1 MRAKTQSD
9 PYREADRS
17 TAGRLEVP
25 GTKVMRLIMC
35 LVLGTL
41 SLGTYA
47 QDAFYIYRNDGD
59 FNGFFYDEVQE
70 MRYSKL
76 ALDSTEQE
84 QYVTYEVVLA
94 DTIYRIPLT
103 AIDSIGFQQPEIR
116 FNPKAHFL
124 VRDGYEPFLN
134 TVKINGCTFKDL
146 PSNLPIQVGDVLIG
160 LPSDPRAETLYINTP
175 GNLGPGSF
183 ACVVDGLKSWEYNGS
198 IITEATGHPVD
209 KLSDVFEQYI
219 TVEQVTI
226 DKNNQVHRRIAGCDE
241 NGMPRK
247 ALAVGGEGD
256 MDLFTFQ
263 FNLTREWQPSNIGKI
278 DLNAEIELKDKLRVA
293 YDISLF
299 KFYAKITNEMRF
311 KIKRSVGLQLNA
323 SYEATSDDWAALPH
337 IMFPAACPI
346 FETNPT
352 PMFFFR
358 VDGTAEAR
366 LNLPAVKLGIGTDFI
381 LNSANIIFPVAFGV
395 HFVPDESSKIDDDML
410 DFSAAANIKAMV
422 QTGIKF
428 QMNIAT
434 ASWFKKL
441 VNADLG
447 LHLYTGP
454 KLSTMFT
461 FNPGNLA
468 KEADQPTALSAVYT
482 SLQRSNIFLSLL
494 SVDLEAKAK
503 ASAFGKQPVEKKF
516 FDTNVSFLNDTVFF
530 VPTFDSLTV
539 DYDSTT
545 FKLDVRL
552 FPRKQKVIGGS
563 HYQLAERNVST
574 NEVIMHKPV
583 YYIGINDRDS
593 DIVYSFDNIR
603 ADGKTR
609 HFFPVV
615 LFGSQ
620 RTSRAIT
627 ERYFSPGVYFEL
639 DKDSLVFGAKDNLR
653 QQITIHTNVLQSGL
667 IMNNTT
673 SCGINTN
680 SKNTGI
686 KATNAQNGEYTAIFE
701 AAPNSTVF
709 DLETSAQD
717 PTHPWIRASS
727 HGEMGHTR
735 SIGMYQGVDLSNVEL
750 SLSTS
755 FRDDQGKTQTYG
767 YKGAVTVT
775 PYSRDSVH
783 VEGTYTKNDIAN
795 VTTTYTVSLDFVRKS
810 QYNGND
816 HLTVASGSFSYH
828 YEAQSET
835 SKTEIRYDVTFGG
848 ITGTQSGA
856 SGTLQ
861 NGSYKKW
868 KDGEVTDEREMGT
881 TSEARF
887 TLTAK

>member
-1 MRAKTQSD
+1 MRTIVKSQKSKAERPFS
-9 PYREADRS
+9 RAISRS
-17 TAGRLEVP
+17 IFVFILYS
-25 GTKVMRLIMC
+25 
-35 LVLGTL
+35 L
-41 SLGTYA
+41 SAAVFTPIKA

-59 FNGFFYDEVQE
+59 FNGFFYDEVKE

-124 VRDGYEPFLN
+124 VRDGYEPYLN

-209 KLSDVFEQYI
+209 QLSDVFEQYI

-293 YDISLF
+293 YDITLF
-299 KFYAKITNEMRF
+299 KFYAKITNEMHF
-311 KIKRSVGLQLNA
+311 KIKPSVGLQLNA

-620 RTSRAIT
+620 STSRAVT

-653 QQITIHTNVLQSGL
+653 QQINIHTNVLQSGL

-686 KATNAQNGEYTAIFE
+686 KAT
-701 AAPNSTVF
+701 
-709 DLETSAQD
+709 
-717 PTHPWIRASS
+717 WIRASS
-727 HGEMGHTR
+727 QGKMDHTR

-783 VEGTYTKNDIAN
+783 VEGTYTKNGIDNA
-795 VTTTYTVSLDFVRKS
+795 TETYTVSFDFVRKP